1 MRFFPVPDFQ
11 HLVLAFFL
19 GLAAALVV
27 YLSFRYGV
35 NKKPHNDDGP
45 IDPATASHN
54 AGDNPVPPVLIF
66 VYTAVLLFIFLYT
79 VLSLLDGEAF

>member
-1 MRFFPVPDFQ
+1 MRFFTVPDFQ

-35 NKKPHNDDGP
+35 NEKAHNDEGP
-45 IDPATASHN
+45 VDPATASH
-54 AGDNPVPPVLIF
+54 GTSDNPVPPVLIF

-79 VLSLLDGEAF
+79 VLSLLKGEAF